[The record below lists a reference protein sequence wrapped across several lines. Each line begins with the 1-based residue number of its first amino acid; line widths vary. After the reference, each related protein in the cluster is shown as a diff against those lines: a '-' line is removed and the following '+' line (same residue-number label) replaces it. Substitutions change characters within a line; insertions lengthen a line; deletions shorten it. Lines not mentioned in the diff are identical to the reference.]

1 VTHRLLA
8 DLLVALHLIFIVF
21 VLFGGLL
28 ALWRREWTLVHVPA
42 ALWGAYTEF
51 TSTVCPLTPWEN
63 VLRQRAG
70 EGGYSSGFIEHY
82 LLPLIYPVGLTPQV
96 QYWLGAIVV
105 MLNVVVYAAVW
116 RRWRALNSSP
126 ASDAPGRSSARPTR

>member
-8 DLLVALHLIFIVF
+8 DALVALHLIFIVF

-28 ALWRREWTLVHVPA
+28 ALWRREWTIVHVPA

-51 TSTVCPLTPWEN
+51 TGTICPLTPWEN

-70 EGGYSSGFIEHY
+70 EGGYSGGFIEHY
-82 LLPLIYPVGLTPQV
+82 LLPLIYPAGLTPHV
-96 QYWLGAIVV
+96 QFGLGVIVLA
-105 MLNVVVYAAVW
+105 LNVIVYTAVL
-116 RRWRALNSSP
+116 RRWRATRSSP
-126 ASDAPGRSSARPTR
+126 ASDAPARSSGLQDR

>member
-8 DLLVALHLIFIVF
+8 DLLVALHFSFIVF

-28 ALWRREWTLVHVPA
+28 ALKRREWTIVHLPA

-63 VLRQRAG
+63 ALRQRAG
-70 EGGYSSGFIEHY
+70 EGGYSGGFIEHY
-82 LLPLIYPVGLTPQV
+82 LLPLIYPAGLTPHMQ
-96 QYWLGAIVV
+96 LGLGVMVV
-105 MLNVVVYAAVW
+105 VLNIIVYAAVW
-116 RRWRALNSSP
+116 RRWRRA
-126 ASDAPGRSSARPTR
+126 AH